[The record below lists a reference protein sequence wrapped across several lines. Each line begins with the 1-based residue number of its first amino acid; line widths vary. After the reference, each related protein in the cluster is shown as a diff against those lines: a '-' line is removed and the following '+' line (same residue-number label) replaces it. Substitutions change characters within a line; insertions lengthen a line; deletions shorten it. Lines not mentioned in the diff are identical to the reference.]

1 MTRSPPVSVDKP
13 ALLVDID
20 GVISIHGWPP
30 GEAPAGRWLTVDGI
44 VHFISAS
51 AAGHLQELARS
62 FELWWCS
69 GWEEKANEHLLGP
82 LGLAGP
88 LPYVGFD
95 VAPRR
100 GGAHWK
106 LAAID
111 SALGAERPW
120 PGSMITSTTPAPT
133 GRGRGGGRPCWW
145 RRSPS
150 AAWSRPMGN
159 GSWPGRPSSSRELRR
174 EGSRGRCARR
184 PATRG
189 RASAGRGVRVGVIS
203 CERRPAP
210 LRPGPALS
218 AVQARRSSGSHSF
231 RTGTRSG
238 Q

>member
-111 SALGAERPW
+111 SALGAERPL
-120 PGSMITSTTPAPT
+120 
-133 GRGRGGGRPCWW
+133 
-145 RRSPS
+145 
-150 AAWSRPMGN
+150 AWVDDHLDDACADWAR
-159 GSWPGRPSSSRELRR
+159 
-174 EGSRGRCARR
+174 ARR
-184 PATRG
+184 GPTLLVATVPERG
-189 RASAGRGVRVGVIS
+189 LEQAHGQRLLAWAA
-203 CERRPAP
+203 EQQ
-210 LRPGPALS
+210 PGTSP
-218 AVQARRSSGSHSF
+218 
-231 RTGTRSG
+231 
-238 Q
+238 